1 MVQIFETGYCI
12 LRQVS
17 TCCAWPLSQV
27 VTVIAAA
34 LAAYDDASNG
44 ISLDNGYPSSCALHS
59 SKVAAAIFSSSECCI
74 LESHPTVVKLAR
86 CSDYYGETCQTA

>member
-17 TCCAWPLSQV
+17 TCCGWPLSQV

-44 ISLDNGYPSSCALHS
+44 ISLDNEYPSSCALHR
-59 SKVAAAIFSSSECCI
+59 SKVSRNVAAGIFCSSECSI
-74 LESHPTVVKLAR
+74 Q
-86 CSDYYGETCQTA
+86 ET